1 LFDNILEN
9 IVNKVIAF
17 HAPIEVDGP
26 DNIGWGGIGTQQF
39 SVKSAYNLLLQN
51 QSSVDGD
58 REVLWRWRSRHSIQI
73 FIWLVAHGHILTN
86 YRQSRWGAYDKLNFL
101 IIHLFIEFM
110 QIKGTTM
117 LA

>member
-39 SVKSAYNLLLQN
+39 SVKSAYNLLHKTNLVWMRIGKFFGDGGALIVFKL
-51 QSSVDGD
+51 SSG
-58 REVLWRWRSRHSIQI
+58 E
-73 FIWLVAHGHILTN
+73 WLMIILLLTTVRVGGGHMIN
-86 YRQSRWGAYDKLNFL
+86 
-101 IIHLFIEFM
+101 
-110 QIKGTTM
+110 
-117 LA
+117 

>member
-1 LFDNILEN
+1 MFDNILEN

-26 DNIGWGGIGTQQF
+26 DNIGWGDTGTQQF

-51 QSSVDGD
+51 QSIVDGD
-58 REVLWRWRSRHSIQI
+58 WEVLWRWRGLHRIQT

-86 YRQSRWGAYDKLNFL
+86 YRQNRQGTYDKLNFL
-101 IIHLFIEFM
+101 ITHLFIEFL
-110 QIKGTTM
+110 QIKDATM